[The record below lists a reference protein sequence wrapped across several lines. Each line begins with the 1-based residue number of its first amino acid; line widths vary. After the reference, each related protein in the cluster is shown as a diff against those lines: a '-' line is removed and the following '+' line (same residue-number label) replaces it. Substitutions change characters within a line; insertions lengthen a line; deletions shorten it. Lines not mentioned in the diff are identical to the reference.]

1 MPDVDVGMFLCTVIA
16 VGMRFLFHFDR
27 DGHEAAMPHS
37 PLGDD
42 MFGEMMNFARFSA
55 QQRDFHAAGM
65 VEMNLHG
72 GDRQIVMMVMR
83 LGKTIRELPHGMIV
97 DIYERR
103 DAIAGSA

>member
-1 MPDVDVGMFLCTVIA
+1 MPVRSPSSGVPDVDVGMFLCTVIA
-16 VGMRFLFHFDR
+16 VGMRFLLHFDR

-55 QQRDFHAAGM
+55 QQCDFHAAGM

-72 GDRQIVMMVMR
+72 GDR
-83 LGKTIRELPHGMIV
+83 
-97 DIYERR
+97 
-103 DAIAGSA
+103 